1 MQKFLKEM
9 FTAPRCRR
17 AMFLVLFAAVMLLNS
32 SPELRADALYLIAD
46 GDMVSVLDGTA
57 AIPQER
63 VIVTGAQSSD
73 AEVTLPAGEKV
84 TVTHG
89 EDVEYAT
96 TRSGE
101 SVSALLRRL
110 QITISPLEMVLVDVS
125 DEAVQITVGSDFT
138 YYETVTEASEH
149 AVLTSTSYRVPK
161 GETKVVQQGVDGTHD
176 VVYEVVY
183 ADGQFVSRQAV
194 EEKNDTSVAEISYV
208 GTLVDQASSGD
219 TVKSVVTEKDGS
231 GYLLMKSGDSVHFT
245 GSMKVTCT
253 AYTAGYGGVGTRT
266 ATGTTVH
273 VGTVAV
279 DKSVI
284 ALGTEMFIVG
294 SSGYTYGNAVAE
306 DTGVRGAAI
315 DLYMNSYQECKQFGR
330 QKNSTVY
337 FLD

>member
-1 MQKFLKEM
+1 
-9 FTAPRCRR
+9 
-17 AMFLVLFAAVMLLNS
+17 MFLVLFAAVMLLNS

-46 GDMVSVLDGTA
+46 GDTVSVLDGTA

-138 YYETVTEASEH
+138 YYEMVTEASEH
-149 AVLTSTSYRVPK
+149 AVLTSTSYRIPK
-161 GETKVVQQGVDGTHD
+161 GETQVVQQGVDGTHD

-284 ALGTEMFIVG
+284 SLGTEMFIVG

>member
-1 MQKFLKEM
+1 MQKFRNQL
-9 FTAPRCRR
+9 FTAPRSRR
-17 AMFLVLFAAVMLLNS
+17 AMFFLLFAAVMLLNS

-46 GDMVSVLDGTA
+46 GETVSVLDGTT

-63 VIVTGAQSSD
+63 VIVTGAQSGD

-84 TVTHG
+84 IVTHG
-89 EDVEYAT
+89 SNTEYAT
-96 TRSGE
+96 TRAGE

-125 DEAVQITVGSDFT
+125 EEAVEITVSADFT
-138 YYETVTEASEH
+138 YYETLSETSVH
-149 AVLTSTSYRVPK
+149 ATLTSTSYRMPK
-161 GETKVVQQGVDGTHD
+161 GETKVVQQGIDGTRE

-183 ADGQFVSRQAV
+183 ADGQLVSRQAV
-194 EEKNDTSVAEISYV
+194 EEKNDTSVAEITYI
-208 GTLVDQASSGD
+208 GTLVERAQSGD
-219 TVKSVVTEKDGS
+219 TVKSVVYEDDGS
-231 GYLLMKSGDSVHFT
+231 GYLLMKSGDSVHFS

-279 DKSVI
+279 DKKVI
-284 ALGTEMFIVG
+284 PLGTEMFIVG
-294 SSGYTYGNAVAE
+294 STGYTYGNAVAE
-306 DTGVRGAAI
+306 DTGVRGAAV
-315 DLYMNSYQECKQFGR
+315 DLYMNTYQECKQFGLQR
-330 QKNSTVY
+330 NSTVY

>member
-1 MQKFLKEM
+1 MRKFLKDL
-9 FTAPRCRR
+9 FGSPRWRR
-17 AMFLVLFAAVMLLNS
+17 AMFLVLFTAVMLLNA

-46 GDMVSVLDGTA
+46 GDTVSVLDGTT

-63 VIVTGAQSSD
+63 VIVTGAQSGD
-73 AEVTLPAGEKV
+73 AEVTLPADEKV

-96 TRSGE
+96 TRPGE
-101 SVSALLRRL
+101 RVSELLRRL
-110 QITISPLEMVLVDVS
+110 QVSVSPLEMVLVDVS
-125 DEAVQITVGSDFT
+125 DEAVEITVGSDFT
-138 YYETVTEASEH
+138 YYETETEAVAH
-149 AVLTSTSYRVPK
+149 TTLTTTSYRLPK
-161 GETKVVQQGVDGTHD
+161 GETQVVQQGIDGTRD

-194 EEKNDTSVAEISYV
+194 EETNDTSVPEITCV
-208 GTLVDQASSGD
+208 GTLVDKAQSGD
-219 TVKSVVTEKDGS
+219 TIKSVVTESDGS
-231 GYLLMKSGDSVHFT
+231 GYLLMKSGDSLHFT

-253 AYTAGYGGVGTRT
+253 AYTTGYGGVGTRT

-279 DKSVI
+279 DKKVI
-284 ALGTEMFIVG
+284 PLGTEMFIVG
-294 SSGYTYGNAVAE
+294 SSGYTYGSAVAE

-337 FLD
+337 FLG